1 VLGGDQ
7 TAGCVA
13 LEWVGGGLG
22 IDVGRGLSS
31 STVAVVGVGI
41 RVVVCR
47 RHRRWWWVMTWRWA
61 LGSTSSSSGL
71 LGLVDV
77 SDVAMGVECCDPGGC
92 RRGAKAR
99 RRRGCGDGRVTWRWA
114 SDVAMGGRWELGT
127 RCRGCWGSST
137 SVTWQLRP
145 VRFGVQAARGGV
157 MGGVTHLGC
166 TQWVLVVVVGGDGG
180 GWW

>member
-1 VLGGDQ
+1 LG
-7 TAGCVA
+7 VA
-13 LEWVGGGLG
+13 
-22 IDVGRGLSS
+22 
-31 STVAVVGVGI
+31 I
-41 RVVVCR
+41 RVVV
-47 RHRRWWWVMTWRWA
+47 VGV
-61 LGSTSSSSGL
+61 LGP
-71 LGLVDV
+71 VN
-77 SDVAMGVECCDPGGC
+77 
-92 RRGAKAR
+92 
-99 RRRGCGDGRVTWRWA
+99 DG
-114 SDVAMGGRWELGT
+114 DVAMGGRWELGA